1 MKLSVIIVNYKVK
14 HHLGQCLDSVFRAL
28 DGIDGDVFVVDNN
41 SQDGS
46 VEYLR
51 SRFPQVHYIENP
63 ANTGF
68 ASANNMALR
77 LIRSEY
83 VLLLNPD
90 TIISEDTLARCVS
103 TLDADPTIGAC
114 GVRMLNQN
122 GTFALE
128 SRRGIPTPTT
138 AFFHMTGL
146 GRLFPKNK
154 TIGRYHM
161 MYLDQYQASP
171 IEIISGAYMFIR
183 RSLLDQVGL
192 LDEDFFMYGEDIDLS
207 YRLLQTG
214 HRNYYIPTRI
224 LHYKGESTRKDTY
237 RYVKIF
243 YEAMY
248 IFFRKHYGHYSWAL
262 SVPVG
267 CAICVKGA
275 AEYLRRQT
283 RRIFLRH
290 QPDSECLPRYRFA
303 LIVGD
308 DHKEKV
314 SQLCDA
320 NSLNYTFLTLSD
332 IRSGAG
338 SNYDFLV
345 FDTAAHTYTAIL
357 QQMDTLPTGSHRPNI
372 ATYSPKENTIIAG
385 SSIIKS

>member
-77 LIRSEY
+77 QTRSEY

-161 MYLDQYQASP
+161 MYLDEHTASP

-262 SVPVG
+262 SLPVG
-267 CAICVKGA
+267 CAIIAKGA
-275 AEYLRRQT
+275 AEFIRRQARRLFT
-283 RRIFLRH
+283 R
-290 QPDSECLPRYRFA
+290 QQTDSECLPRYRFA
-303 LIVGD
+303 LIVSD
-308 DHKEKV
+308 AHKE
-314 SQLCDA
+314 QLRRLCDA
-320 NSLNYTFLTLSD
+320 NSLNYTFTTVSD
-332 IRSGAG
+332 IRAG
-338 SNYDFLV
+338 KGTDYDFIA
-345 FDTAAHTYTAIL
+345 FDTASNTYQSVL
-357 QQMDTLPTGSHRPNI
+357 ELMDTLPAGNRRPNI
-372 ATYSPKENTIIAG
+372 ATYSPKENMIIAG